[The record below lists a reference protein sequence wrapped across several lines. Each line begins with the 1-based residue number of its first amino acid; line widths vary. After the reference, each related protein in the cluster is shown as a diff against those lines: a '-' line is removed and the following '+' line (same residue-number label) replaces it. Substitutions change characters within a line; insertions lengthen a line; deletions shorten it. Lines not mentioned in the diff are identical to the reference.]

1 MDNAIHTFEN
11 HAQDSRVQDI
21 GDVSPL
27 LGASNANSAGVSG
40 NNPLVVF
47 SKASHARNAAGD
59 GERYE
64 KSEVAQTRN
73 TFDQGETRAQEVVVS
88 GCLNPGDPMTLRVYG
103 EDGANPTLLNGGTG
117 GTIRQGVLVTPEI
130 YKTLSAEGFDVMP
143 DIHKGNGMPVVAI
156 EGNGSRPSHFGT
168 GYNTDGANGHGVA
181 EEATHTI
188 DRASGQA
195 VAVGNPWDTQSQ
207 QVLMSTNGVV
217 PPLAANGKT
226 ERRHEGADRRAVVI
240 GCDRRNQS
248 DADEVQTALQSTVS
262 DGGSTVAIG
271 VDAYNQS
278 TTGGASEPL
287 GHSATDTDHT
297 PAVALNHIV
306 RRLTPT
312 EAERLQGF
320 PDGWTKIPYRGKPA
334 DECPDSPRYKAL
346 GNSFATN
353 CCEYVLRRIVA
364 AFRLDMVPEV

>member
-11 HAQDSRVQDI
+11 HAQDSRIQDI

-103 EDGANPTLLNGGTG
+103 EDGANPTLQNGGTG

-130 YKTLSAEGFDVMP
+130 CKTLSAEGCGGMP
-143 DIHKGNGMPVVAI
+143 DIQKGNGQPVVAV
-156 EGNGSRPSHFGT
+156 RT
-168 GYNTDGANGHGVA
+168 ANTHANGHGFA
-181 EEATHTI
+181 EEATHTL

-195 VAVGNPWDTQSQ
+195 VAVGIDPYNAAQTGSAAATLGVNAGMPTGRNAVAVGFKAGQSANGGIGAEEEVCPTQSHQ
-207 QVLMSTNGVV
+207 PS
-217 PPLAANGKT
+217 
-226 ERRHEGADRRAVVI
+226 
-240 GCDRRNQS
+240 
-248 DADEVQTALQSTVS
+248 AL
-262 DGGSTVAIG
+262 
-271 VDAYNQS
+271 
-278 TTGGASEPL
+278 EP
-287 GHSATDTDHT
+287 T
-297 PAVALNHIV
+297 VALNHIV

-320 PDGWTKIPYRGKPA
+320 PDGWTRIPYRGRPA

-346 GNSFATN
+346 GNSWATN
-353 CCEYVLRRIVA
+353 CAEWILRRIVA
-364 AFRLDMVPEV
+364 AFRLDMIPEVSP